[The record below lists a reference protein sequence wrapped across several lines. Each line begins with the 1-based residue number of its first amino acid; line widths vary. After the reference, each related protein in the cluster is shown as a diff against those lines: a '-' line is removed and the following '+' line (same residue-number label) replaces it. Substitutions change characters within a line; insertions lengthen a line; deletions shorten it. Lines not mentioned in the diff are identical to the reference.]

1 MEKVK
6 NSSTKPLILFPSEK
20 SIRCLL
26 CALEFGERENKRRK
40 KITWKFIRLHT
51 LIFFRECFP
60 SKDCD
65 DQIKPR
71 APCRCSSNR
80 KVYAARR
87 EKNDYLRRK
96 HQQQSWK
103 KSEEKKNSAK
113 NILKSSTQIKLAQY
127 LICVFKR
134 THWIFS
140 FSNFSFLLFC
150 YFRSVA
156 ELAPPST
163 PEHSH
168 FEMKRKHDN
177 NSNNINNNTENVYI
191 AASDSNHLSTKF
203 MSKAK
208 WKIHTQG
215 KYNKK
220 TTRKLP
226 DKECRIHSR
235 TSQRTNIEEKRKKCR
250 NKFYAKSS
258 KFTRKVIALS

>member
-1 MEKVK
+1 MFPFERLRRPNKTARALSLLVK
-6 NSSTKPLILFPSEK
+6 PK
-20 SIRCLL
+20 SLRC
-26 CALEFGERENKRRK
+26 
-40 KITWKFIRLHT
+40 TT
-51 LIFFRECFP
+51 
-60 SKDCD
+60 
-65 DQIKPR
+65 
-71 APCRCSSNR
+71 
-80 KVYAARR
+80 R
-87 EKNDYLRRK
+87 EKWLFK
-96 HQQQSWK
+96 TKTSTTIMK
-103 KSEEKKNSAK
+103 KSEEKKNSVK

-235 TSQRTNIEEKRKKCR
+235 TSQRTNIEEKQKKCR